1 VRLSANA
8 SGERVT
14 VVIEDDGPGM
24 SEAETAHIDRGQRWD
39 ESTPGTGFGL
49 AITRDLVDAYHG
61 RLRLDRSELG
71 GLRVTLELPSPRTP
85 VKQ

>member
-1 VRLSANA
+1 MRLTARAGN
-8 SGERVT
+8 GQVV

-61 RLRLDRSELG
+61 RLKLDRSELG
-71 GLRVTLELPSPRTP
+71 GLRVTLELPSPRMP
-85 VKQ
+85 VKK